1 MSISRPDI
9 LKRLVAVVAES
20 ASAPVDAA
28 SVTET
33 SSLESFGVDSLV
45 LIDLIFDVEQEFG
58 VKLAAEELTAM
69 RTMGDLVSHLETRL
83 GT

>member
-1 MSISRPDI
+1 MPISRPDI
-9 LKRLVAVVAES
+9 LKRLVAVIAES

-28 SVTET
+28 DVTEA

-83 GT
+83 GA